1 MTDTA
6 ALLVRFLRDHP
17 RLLLLTG
24 AGVSTGSGIPDY
36 RDADGQ
42 WKRRPPITGQVFR
55 ADPLQR
61 ARYWARSMIGWPL
74 LATARPNAAHL
85 AIADLQA
92 AGRVSHLVTQNVD
105 GLHQA
110 AGSTDVIDLHGRLD
124 VLVCLACGERSPRN
138 QFQQRLLAANPALG
152 RWHRH
157 RLARWRCRS
166 RKRRLPAFHRAGLYQ
181 ACDGMLKPDVVFFGE
196 NVPRERVDAVFAAL
210 AESDGL
216 LVVGSSLMVYS
227 GFRFA
232 VAARERG
239 LPVTVLTQGRTR
251 ADELADPEARSAL
264 RRAAA
269 GRHSPAWR
277 YRDRL
282 KIAWA
287 QAYQC
292 GGISSRAVPRNTGS
306 SAVAR
311 RSVIARSLRSSDVDQ
326 LLLAGDL
333 GTECRQRVV
342 GPREARFEFVDPGF
356 ERAIFGS

>member
-1 MTDTA
+1 MTDAA
-6 ALLVRFLRDHP
+6 ALLARFLRDHP

-55 ADPLQR
+55 ADALQR

-92 AGRVSHLVTQNVD
+92 AGRVSRLVTQNVD

-110 AGSTDVIDLHGRLD
+110 AGSTEVIDLHGRLD
-124 VLVCLACGERSPRN
+124 VLVCLACGERSPRT
-138 QFQQRLLAANPALG
+138 QFQQRLLAANPGWANATATALPDG
-152 RWHRH
+152 DADLENVDFRDFTVPS
-157 RLARWRCRS
+157 CT
-166 RKRRLPAFHRAGLYQ
+166 
-181 ACDGMLKPDVVFFGE
+181 ACGGMLKPDVVFFGE

-251 ADELADPEARSAL
+251 ADDLLTLKLEAPCGELL
-264 RRAAA
+264 RDAIKQL
-269 GRHSPAWR
+269 G
-277 YRDRL
+277 D
-282 KIAWA
+282 IA
-287 QAYQC
+287 
-292 GGISSRAVPRNTGS
+292 
-306 SAVAR
+306 
-311 RSVIARSLRSSDVDQ
+311 IA
-326 LLLAGDL
+326 
-333 GTECRQRVV
+333 
-342 GPREARFEFVDPGF
+342 
-356 ERAIFGS
+356 